1 MVSKTKSAESSHS
14 LTSRYAD
21 GLIILWVP
29 SDLPPSNFG
38 EESAEEMGDKEY
50 WRDKRA
56 IKYVFTRRVT
66 RAASYSFENRSSVTK
81 QEIYD
86 IAWSPDGK
94 YIIAGS
100 TDNLAQVFS
109 VADGTLFLDT

>member
-1 MVSKTKSAESSHS
+1 M
-14 LTSRYAD
+14 
-21 GLIILWVP
+21 
-29 SDLPPSNFG
+29 
-38 EESAEEMGDKEY
+38 
-50 WRDKRA
+50 
-56 IKYVFTRRVT
+56 
-66 RAASYSFENRSSVTK
+66 TK

-109 VADGTLFLDT
+109 VADGMLILASNDPWLMRFSAGSCVHQIQDHSHYVQGVAWDPLNEYIATQSSDRYVAAVVGVNSSTDPSF

>member
-1 MVSKTKSAESSHS
+1 MVSVWRCRGSHP
-14 LTSRYAD
+14 LTNEYPD

-66 RAASYSFENRSSVTK
+66 RAASYSFENCSSVTK

-109 VADGTLFLDT
+109 VADGTLILDSQ

>member
-1 MVSKTKSAESSHS
+1 
-14 LTSRYAD
+14 
-21 GLIILWVP
+21 
-29 SDLPPSNFG
+29 
-38 EESAEEMGDKEY
+38 MGDKEF

-56 IKYVFTRRVT
+56 IKYVCNRTRHGVIRLIFPNP
-66 RAASYSFENRSSVTK
+66 SLYSVTK

-109 VADGTLFLDT
+109 VADGKSRVAKAGICV

>member
-1 MVSKTKSAESSHS
+1 
-14 LTSRYAD
+14 
-21 GLIILWVP
+21 
-29 SDLPPSNFG
+29 
-38 EESAEEMGDKEY
+38 MGDKEF

-56 IKYVFTRRVT
+56 IKSVSLFEVPLH
-66 RAASYSFENRSSVTK
+66 RADFWTLLRSVTK

-109 VADGTLFLDT
+109 VADGKSCFIAAARICN